1 VKGRDEPIYGARSG
15 PQCRGLP
22 SPGVPAPEVRV
33 ADGYSGTGAPAAGP
47 TAAMGIAGT
56 ADEKAALKP
65 ILAAASGTAPDDVPD
80 LAVLLW
86 GPMMRGTVVNVE

>member
-1 VKGRDEPIYGARSG
+1 
-15 PQCRGLP
+15 
-22 SPGVPAPEVRV
+22 
-33 ADGYSGTGAPAAGP
+33 
-47 TAAMGIAGT
+47 MGIAGT

-65 ILAAASGTAPDDVPD
+65 ILAAASGTAPDGVSD